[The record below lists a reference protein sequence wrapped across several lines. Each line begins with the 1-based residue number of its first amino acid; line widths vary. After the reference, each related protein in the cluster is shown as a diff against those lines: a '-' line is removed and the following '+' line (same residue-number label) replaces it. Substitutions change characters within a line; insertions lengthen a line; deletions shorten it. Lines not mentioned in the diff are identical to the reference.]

1 MNWIRRTFR
10 PEQIRELVLILL
22 IGLIFAFFSTQI
34 EGYFSPRIF
43 NRITSDVAII
53 TVVAVGEVLVLLT
66 RNYDLSVGSIV
77 GVTAYMVGTVLS
89 RNQDMSPLAVVS
101 LSIAMGALMGLING
115 VLVSFGK
122 IPSIIV
128 TFGTLAIYRSVLI
141 AVSNAKTVVTDQL
154 PKWLVDLPGTN
165 LMTVNGFD
173 IRPMVLMA
181 LMIVVLFQLIIT
193 YLPWGR
199 RLYAIGSSPE
209 AARIGGLPAQRIV
222 MLTYVVCGGLAG
234 LAGFMY
240 LVRFGNITV
249 VAAQGMEMQ
258 VVAAAVVGGV
268 STNGGAGTMIGALLG
283 AFMINLLQQSLLRW
297 LQISE
302 FWIDALLGAL
312 ILLAVLI
319 DHVIMDRLRTL
330 WASAALQVKS
340 DDNQFP
346 DSESDTKE
354 SSHVA

>member
-10 PEQIRELVLILL
+10 PEQVRELILVLL
-22 IGLIFAFFSTQI
+22 IGMIFAFFSTQI
-34 EGYFSPRIF
+34 TGYFSPRIF
-43 NRITSDVAII
+43 NRITADVAII

-77 GVTAYMVGTVLS
+77 GVVAYVVGTLLT
-89 RNQDMSPLAVVS
+89 RNQSMPPWQAVALA
-101 LSIAMGALMGLING
+101 IALGALMGLING
-115 VLVSFGK
+115 LLVSYGK
-122 IPSIIV
+122 VPSIIV
-128 TFGTLAIYRSVLI
+128 TFGTLAIYRSILVEI
-141 AVSNAKTVVTDQL
+141 SNAKTVVTSQL
-154 PKWLVDLPGTN
+154 PQWLLDLPGAN
-165 LMTVNGFD
+165 LMTVGGFD
-173 IRPMVLMA
+173 LRPMVLMA
-181 LMIVVLFQLIIT
+181 LIIVVVFQFIIT

-199 RLYAIGSSPE
+199 RLHAIGSNPD
-209 AARIGGLPAQRIV
+209 AARVGGLPAQRIIL
-222 MLTYVVCGGLAG
+222 MAYIVCGSLAG
-234 LAGFMY
+234 LAGFMF

-268 STNGGAGTMIGALLG
+268 STNGGTGTMVGALLG

-319 DHVIMDRLRTL
+319 DHVIMDRLRAF
-330 WASAALQVKS
+330 WVQSELQVT
-340 DDNQFP
+340 DP
-346 DSESDTKE
+346 ESDIKE
-354 SSHVA
+354 SNHAA